1 MHRLLAH
8 FAKRYIAGESIHDAI
23 SVAQELNSHG
33 ILASIDN
40 LGEMVSDPNHA
51 RAGVAE
57 YTRLLETI
65 SEKGVNANVSL
76 KLTHMGLEIGSAICT
91 ENLERVITKA
101 REFDNFVWFD
111 MEGSRYT
118 ERTIDIFIDLH
129 KRYDNIGIAIQSA
142 LRRSEGDVA
151 NLIEERAKVRLVKG
165 AYKEPPAIAFP
176 EKEEVDRNFKELMV
190 ELLMKGNN
198 PAIATHDMRLIED
211 TRHLAA
217 EKGIARECFEFQM
230 LLGIKRSV
238 QKRLADEGYRMRV
251 YIPYGTAWLPYMVR
265 RLRERREN
273 LLFLLKNIAD

>member
-8 FAKRYIAGESIHDAI
+8 FARRYIAGENIDDAI
-23 SVAQELNSHG
+23 SVARELNNHG

-40 LGEMVSDPNHA
+40 LGEMVTDPEHA
-51 RAGVAE
+51 RAGAAE

-65 SEKGVNANVSL
+65 NEKGINANVSL
-76 KLTHMGLEIGSAICT
+76 KLTHMGLEIGDDVCR

-101 REFDNFVWFD
+101 REVGNFVWFD

-118 ERTIDIFIDLH
+118 ERTIGIFIDLH
-129 KRYDNIGIAIQSA
+129 RRYGNTGIAIQSA

-151 NLIEERAKVRLVKG
+151 CLIEEGARVRLVKG

-176 EKEEVDRNFKELMV
+176 EKKEVDGNFERLMV
-190 ELLMKGNN
+190 ELLMKGNE
-198 PAIATHDMRLIED
+198 PAIATHDMTLVEKALQI
-211 TRHLAA
+211 TRR
-217 EKGIARECFEFQM
+217 EKISTEHFEFQM
-230 LLGIKRSV
+230 LLGIKRGV

-251 YIPYGTAWLPYMVR
+251 YVPYGAAWLPYTMR

-273 LLFLLKNIAD
+273 ILFILRNL